1 MRKFLGLILVLLGV
15 CSQVLSFR
23 MSVRRFAPPAVAL
36 TMAATETST
45 TQIFAQIQAQVH
57 GALNEKVKQ
66 GKAPVKFVEIVKGFL
81 DEYATTAIEAG
92 LSPDTFKY
100 QVQSLLKFV
109 QDAMENPF
117 KFEPGMHH
125 SIRQPFD
132 YYKWGNDFM
141 RPLIIMDKSRLVGLE
156 NAKRMIELINKG
168 DNVIILANHQT
179 ECDPQAISILL
190 EREGLGEFAEKMIYI
205 AGHKVTTDPIAI
217 PFSMG
222 RNLICIHSKKHIK
235 NPPEE
240 FPKKQAENMESMKS
254 MGALINEGGKVIW
267 LAPSGGRDRP
277 DATGNFGMMIYNCF
291 FLLMSIVA
299 NEYSYTICMLLLL
312 LVVAPFDYK
321 SLDMFKLM
329 AMQSGKPLHFFPMAM
344 YTHKLVPPPNEAA
357 TAALGETRSAK
368 RGPVSVHFLDET
380 DGLGGLKDKEFSA
393 ALQKSVEDSY
403 SALCAWH
410 DAN

>member
-1 MRKFLGLILVLLGV
+1 V
-15 CSQVLSFR
+15 
-23 MSVRRFAPPAVAL
+23 L
-36 TMAATETST
+36 TMAATDIST
-45 TQIFAQIQAQVH
+45 TQMFAQIQAQVH
-57 GALNEKVKQ
+57 GALNERVKQ
-66 GKAPVKFVEIVKGFL
+66 GKANVKFVEIVKGFL

-92 LSPDTFKY
+92 LSPDNFKY

-109 QDAMENPF
+109 QEAMENPF
-117 KFEPGMHH
+117 KFEPGMHY

-156 NAKRMIELINKG
+156 NAKRMIELTNKG
-168 DNVIILANHQT
+168 ENVIILANHQT

-235 NPPEE
+235 NPPED

-277 DATGNFGMMIYNCF
+277 DSSGNFGKHM
-291 FLLMSIVA
+291 
-299 NEYSYTICMLLLL
+299 
-312 LVVAPFDYK
+312 
-321 SLDMFKLM
+321 
-329 AMQSGKPLHFFPMAM
+329 
-344 YTHKLVPPPNEAA
+344 
-357 TAALGETRSAK
+357 
-368 RGPVSVHFLDET
+368 
-380 DGLGGLKDKEFSA
+380 
-393 ALQKSVEDSY
+393 
-403 SALCAWH
+403 
-410 DAN
+410 